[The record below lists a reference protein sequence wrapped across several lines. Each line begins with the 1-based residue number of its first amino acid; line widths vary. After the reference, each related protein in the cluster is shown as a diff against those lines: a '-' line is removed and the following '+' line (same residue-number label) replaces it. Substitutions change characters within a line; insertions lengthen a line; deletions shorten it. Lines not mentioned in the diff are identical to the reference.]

1 MVRILTKKLYLCGV
15 NERRDIIVSNTLT
28 GIGKGE
34 VAGYL
39 CHAYC
44 HKGFCEFTYNNN
56 VYRLKAGECLIIRR
70 GDLVDHVS
78 ESENLQVD
86 VVYVTPE
93 FIEVSTPHSNYGMK
107 GSMALFNNPV
117 MSLTEEQQKVCA
129 LDFDYIKRRLAL
141 TTHNFHR
148 DAMINAIQCMIIDF
162 FDFHASLYG
171 NEKITSQYAEL
182 MERFMALLERG
193 DYRRNREINYY
204 ADKLFVTSKYLS
216 EVCKKVSGFPANY
229 WINRYTV
236 LDISRQLRDRKKTLT
251 ALSDAYNFSSPG
263 YFSRYVQKY
272 LGIKPTDFRE

>member
-1 MVRILTKKLYLCGV
+1 V
-15 NERRDIIVSNTLT
+15 NERRDIIVSDTLT

-34 VAGYL
+34 VAGNL

-44 HKGFCEFTYNNN
+44 HKGFCEFTYSNN
-56 VYRLKAGECLIIRR
+56 VYRLEMGECLIIRR
-70 GDLVDHVS
+70 GDLVEQVN
-78 ESENLQVD
+78 ESEDFLAD

-107 GSMALFNNPV
+107 GSLALFNNPI
-117 MSLTEEQQKVCA
+117 MHLTPEQQKVCA

-171 NEKITSQYAEL
+171 SKKITLQYAEL
-182 MERFMALLERG
+182 MERFIALLERG
-193 DYRRNREINYY
+193 DYRQNREINYY
-204 ADKLFVTSKYLS
+204 SDKLFVTSKYLS

-236 LDISRQLRDRKKTLT
+236 LDISRHLRDRKKTLT
-251 ALSDAYNFSSPG
+251 ALADEYNFSSPG
-263 YFSRYVQKY
+263 YLSRYVQKY
-272 LGIKPTDFRE
+272 LGIKPTELRE

>member
-1 MVRILTKKLYLCGV
+1 MTRILNKKQYLCDV
-15 NERRDIIVSNTLT
+15 NERKDIIIADTLR

-44 HKGFCEFTYNNN
+44 HKGFCEFNYNNN
-56 VYRLKAGECLIIRR
+56 EYRLEAGECLIIRR
-70 GDLVDHVS
+70 GDLVESVK
-78 ESENLQVD
+78 ESEDFEVD

-107 GSMALFNNPV
+107 GAMALFNDPILHLNP
-117 MSLTEEQQKVCA
+117 EQQEVCA

-182 MERFMALLERG
+182 MERFLALLEQG
-193 DYRRNREINYY
+193 DYRKNREIAYY

-236 LDISRQLRDRKKTLT
+236 LDISRQLRDKKRSFTELT
-251 ALSDAYNFSSPG
+251 DLYGFSSPS

-272 LGIKPTDFRE
+272 LGASPTDFRE

>member
-1 MVRILTKKLYLCGV
+1 MIFVKSLYLWGV
-15 NERRDIIVSNTLT
+15 KERRDIIVSDTLT

-44 HKGFCEFTYNNN
+44 HEGFCEFIYNNN

-70 GDLVDHVS
+70 GDLVERVRED
-78 ESENLQVD
+78 EDFLVD
-86 VVYVTPE
+86 VIYVTPE
-93 FIEVSTPHSNYGMK
+93 FIEVSTPQSNYGMK
-107 GSMALFNNPV
+107 GSLALFNNPV
-117 MSLTEEQQKVCA
+117 MHLTEEQQKVCA
-129 LDFDYIKRRLAL
+129 LDFDYIRRRLAL
-141 TTHNFHR
+141 STHNFHR

-182 MERFMALLERG
+182 MERFLQMLESG
-193 DYRRNREINYY
+193 DFRKNRDISYY
-204 ADKLFVTSKYLS
+204 ADKLCVTTKYLS
-216 EVCKKVSGFPANY
+216 EVSKKVSGFPANY

-236 LDISRQLRDRKKTLT
+236 LDISRQLRNRKLTLT
-251 ALSDAYNFSSPG
+251 ALSEAYNFSSPS

-272 LGIKPTDFRE
+272 LGVKPTDFRE